1 MQTDRSWTPHEYSS
15 PRNAERSLLLKL
27 LVCSWKKSWN
37 LLPRNHDLVDP
48 LVQGLFNDEGN
59 QLDPRDLPELFS
71 LTRNLGR
78 IQNRL
83 SERNHRRRAKE
94 SSEATKGQPQYA
106 GEGVNSEVLAVSMS
120 DDSTMQQGCGL
131 DQTQNLH
138 YLPGNY
144 HEPLQYASSSENS
157 VDYFERQLSNSQLS
171 SGPTTATSVWYPA
184 VDMHNLIAP
193 DDMVSLFSPD
203 REWSQ
208 SDIERLSAPIES
220 NATKPDSQPL
230 CSCRNSSEPVLGQV
244 PEGFP
249 LWRQNKQGPDMCR
262 IPSAQSHSDLD
273 SHRIRG
279 ETGHHGSGP
288 GPHNSAA
295 GMPHSTLQGH
305 VNACCSSRL
314 SSLSSSKVSS
324 SAEET
329 SPSPVAELTRRF
341 DSILGTMRTSGF
353 HNFDEMAVAYYT
365 GRFSTGSVPSIMQCS
380 SRGRRLKVILQ
391 KLHQDSQEWPKWESR
406 GLHESMSTAT
416 ASLCVDEI
424 EQLAKEEFPTQ
435 AQDKPL
441 CNGTTLEQLLSTY
454 DIGKVFSR
462 SKEQSLSPLPSE
474 VAPDKTKA
482 NRLPLVAE

>member
-1 MQTDRSWTPHEYSS
+1 MFLEEVLEPTPKKPRSRRSTS
-15 PRNAERSLLLKL
+15 PRA
-27 LVCSWKKSWN
+27 
-37 LLPRNHDLVDP
+37 
-48 LVQGLFNDEGN
+48 VQ
-59 QLDPRDLPELFS
+59 R
-71 LTRNLGR
+71 RR

-83 SERNHRRRAKE
+83 SQRNHRRRAKE
-94 SSEATKGQPQYA
+94 SSEATKAQPQHP
-106 GEGVNSEVLAVSMS
+106 GEGINSEVLPISMS
-120 DDSTMQQGCGL
+120 DNSTMQQGCGH
-131 DQTQNLH
+131 DRTPNLH
-138 YLPGNY
+138 YLPGSY

-157 VDYFERQLSNSQLS
+157 VDYFERQQLSNTNSQLS
-171 SGPTTATSVWYPA
+171 SGPTTATSAWYSA

-208 SDIERLSAPIES
+208 SDIERLSAPMES
-220 NATKPDSQPL
+220 NATRPDSQPL
-230 CSCRNSSEPVLGQV
+230 CSCRNSSEPILGQV

-249 LWRQNKQGPDMCR
+249 LWRQNEQGHDACR
-262 IPSAQSHSDLD
+262 IPSAHSHSELD
-273 SHRIRG
+273 SQRLRS
-279 ETGHHGSGP
+279 ETGHHGPGP
-288 GPHNSAA
+288 GLHNSAA

-305 VNACCSSRL
+305 VHACSSRSSRL

-341 DSILGTMRTSGF
+341 DSILETMRTSGF

-424 EQLAKEEFPTQ
+424 EQLVKEEFPAQ
-435 AQDKPL
+435 SQDKSP

-454 DIGKVFSR
+454 DIGKAFSR

-474 VAPDKTKA
+474 VAPDKVTSQ
-482 NRLPLVAE
+482 LILCF